1 MNERSFFSF
10 GNMTIDDLVFADG
23 TTKWCVPGGNS
34 IYAALGMAIWGVRPS
49 IVARYGNDY
58 PVNAIGANRVDLSV
72 ARKAGLTLRNW
83 GLYEED
89 GSRHFIFRRATRD
102 WFEFCP
108 KVSDLDDGP
117 YPHCHLGPLP
127 WHLQSD
133 FVAFLRQH
141 GAKLISIDVDDRRIA
156 EVDHRALT
164 AMLGQID
171 FFLPSRQ
178 DVAALYPGISDVHAL
193 RCLRDLDSRTKVIGI
208 KRGADGVIVH
218 SAGDSDFVSLPA
230 VASDVVDATGAGDS
244 FCGGFLVGYAETG
257 NAIEAALWGSVSA
270 SFAVAG
276 LGVSRLAE
284 AETSEA
290 HSRLAA
296 LRARAETYPL

>member
-23 TTKWCVPGGNS
+23 STKWCVPGGNS

-58 PVNAIGANRVDLSV
+58 PVNAIGANRVDLSF
-72 ARKAGLTLRNW
+72 ARKVGLTLRNW

-89 GSRHFIFRRATRD
+89 GSRHFIFRQATRD

-156 EVDHRALT
+156 EVDRHALT

-178 DVAALYPGISDVHAL
+178 DIAALYPGLSDLDGL
-193 RCLRDLDSRTKVIGI
+193 RRLRDLDSRIRVIGI
-208 KRGADGVIVH
+208 KRGADGVITH
-218 SAGDSDFVSLPA
+218 SAGDSDYVSLPA
-230 VASDVVDATGAGDS
+230 IASDVVDATGAGDS

-290 HSRLAA
+290 HARLAA
-296 LRARAETYPL
+296 LRGRAESHPL

>member
-34 IYAALGMAIWGVRPS
+34 LYAALGMAIWGVRPS

-58 PVNAIGANRVDLSV
+58 PVNAIGAKRVDLSL
-72 ARKAGLTLRNW
+72 ARKVGLTLRNW

-156 EVDHRALT
+156 EVDRCALT

-178 DVAALYPGISDVHAL
+178 DIAALYPGISDVDAL

-230 VASDVVDATGAGDS
+230 VASEVVDATGAGDS

-296 LRARAETYPL
+296 LRGRAETYPL